1 MKSTEMKKFTAFI
14 LILTLVS
21 CSMIGGTFAKYTN
34 STTGSSTATAAKW
47 SVKINGNDIAQS
59 GNETMTFDLFKTVN
73 EFGTTTAETNVA
85 SGKIAP
91 GTTGQVTINIQNKSE
106 VNSNYTIDLAEK
118 NEGSIPLQYS
128 IDGTHWNDDITT
140 LKTSLS
146 AVSLAQNK
154 ISTQIIY
161 WRWNFE
167 EGTHGTQ
174 TNASD
179 SAIGAVSTLPT
190 VTVTTTISAVQVN

>member
-1 MKSTEMKKFTAFI
+1 VTNSNIKKLSSI
-14 LILTLVS
+14 VMVLTLAT
-21 CSMIGGTFAKYTN
+21 CSAISGTFAKYTS
-34 STTGSSTATAAKW
+34 STSGSSTATAAKW

-59 GNETMTFDLFKTVN
+59 GNESMTFDLFKTVN
-73 EFGTTTAETNVA
+73 ELGTTTAETNVA

-128 IDGTHWNDDITT
+128 IDGTHWADDITD

-161 WRWNFE
+161 WRWNFD

-179 SAIGAVSTLPT
+179 SAIGAASTLPT
-190 VTVTTTISAVQVN
+190 VTVTTTITAVQVN